1 MTANS
6 DNNALHLKL
15 LRQIIAGDEAAFV
28 TLYRDFSPG
37 IYRFALR
44 MSGNESLAEDVTQE
58 VFMMLMKEGHRYDDS
73 KGTLKSYLFGVA
85 RFQVWRKVARDRS
98 MISIDDENDLTED
111 IFSVL
116 PDPLLDL
123 TRAETVHQVR
133 EAILV
138 LPPHYRE
145 VVVLCDLHELS
156 YIEASEILGCA
167 IGTVRSRLHRARG
180 MLVERLRPVQQAVS
194 RKVCSQ

>member
-6 DNNALHLKL
+6 NNNALHTKL
-15 LRQIIAGDEAAFV
+15 LRQVIAGDEAAFV

-58 VFMMLMKEGHRYDDS
+58 VFMMLMKEGYRYDDS

-98 MISIDDENDLTED
+98 MISIDDENDCLED

-156 YIEASEILGCA
+156 YLEAAEILGCA

-180 MLVERLRPVQQAVS
+180 MLMERLRPIQHTVS

>member
-58 VFMMLMKEGHRYDDS
+58 VFMIMMQEGHRYDEA
-73 KGTLKSYLFGVA
+73 KGTLKSYLYGVT
-85 RFQVWRKVARDRS
+85 RFQIWKKVARDRS
-98 MISIDDENDLTED
+98 MISIDNDNDFSED
-111 IFSVL
+111 LFSVL

-123 TRAETVHQVR
+123 SRAETVQQVR

-145 VVVLCDLHELS
+145 AVVLCDLHELS
-156 YIEASEILGCA
+156 YLEAAEILGCA

-180 MLVERLRPVQQAVS
+180 MLAERLRPAQQVA
-194 RKVCSQ
+194 RHCSQ

>member
-1 MTANS
+1 MTAYVE
-6 DNNALHLKL
+6 NNALHTKL
-15 LRQIIAGDEAAFV
+15 LRQVIAGDEAAFV

-37 IYRFALR
+37 IYKFALR

-58 VFMMLMKEGHRYDDS
+58 VFMMMMKEGHRYDEA
-73 KGTLKSYLFGVA
+73 KGSLRSYLYGVA

-98 MISIDDENDLTED
+98 MISIDDENDWSED
-111 IFSVL
+111 LFSVL

-123 TRAETVHQVR
+123 SRAETVQQVR
-133 EAILV
+133 DAILV

-145 VVVLCDLHELS
+145 AVVLCDLHELS
-156 YIEASEILGCA
+156 YLEAAEILGCA

-180 MLVERLRPVQQAVS
+180 MLAERLRPVQQAAN
-194 RKVCSQ
+194 SQ

>member
-1 MTANS
+1 MIANRE
-6 DNNALHLKL
+6 NNELHTKL
-15 LRQIIAGDEAAFV
+15 LRQVIAGDEAAFV

-58 VFMMLMKEGHRYDDS
+58 VFMIMMQEGHRYDEA
-73 KGTLKSYLFGVA
+73 KGSLKSYLYGVT
-85 RFQVWRKVARDRS
+85 RFQIWKKVARDRS
-98 MISIDDENDLTED
+98 MISIDDENDFAENS
-111 IFSVL
+111 FSVL

-123 TRAETVHQVR
+123 SRAETVQQVR

-145 VVVLCDLHELS
+145 AVVLCDLHELS
-156 YIEASEILGCA
+156 YLEAAEILGCA

-180 MLVERLRPVQQAVS
+180 MLAERLRPVQQVA
-194 RKVCSQ
+194 RHCSQ

>member
-6 DNNALHLKL
+6 ENNALHLKL
-15 LRQIIAGDEAAFV
+15 LRQVIAGDETAFV

-58 VFMMLMKEGHRYDDS
+58 VFMIMMQEGHRYDEA
-73 KGTLKSYLFGVA
+73 KGSLKSYLYGVT
-85 RFQVWRKVARDRS
+85 RFQIWKKVARDRS
-98 MISIDDENDLTED
+98 MISIDNDNDFSED
-111 IFSVL
+111 LFSVL

-123 TRAETVHQVR
+123 SRAETVHQVR

-145 VVVLCDLHELS
+145 AVVLCDLHELS
-156 YIEASEILGCA
+156 YLEAAEILGCA

-180 MLVERLRPVQQAVS
+180 LLAERLRPVQQVA
-194 RKVCSQ
+194 RHCSQ